1 MFRFLVYLLYTF
13 NTLCIYIY
21 IYIYFTYVYGV
32 CTSLFD
38 DRKYFILRC
47 ERAGNDEGQGKNL
60 FYDYYYYYFCLRL
73 IPKTN
78 LRPGN
83 LSTRTRLRDAPQAF
97 GTAVRGNEIKQM
109 PLANNC
115 SAQTPLYTLY
125 NRHHGNG
132 WYFTK
137 ASPLRLSGGIVCLC
151 HDCGTFCVF
160 IYIYSYI
167 RIYEWCAQL
176 YTFLSSPSL
185 NYMPTMAKYATA
197 PSEIFGYIYVYRR
210 PEIFKLI
217 TGYKEDD
224 DGAGNGNGP
233 QVEDQEQKAVRENK
247 AHKNKICVYIQYT
260 STQAYYTA
268 GVHASVCVKKSVR
281 EPRSVCSFSQ
291 KVYNV

>member
-1 MFRFLVYLLYTF
+1 MH
-13 NTLCIYIY
+13 

-47 ERAGNDEGQGKNL
+47 ERAGNDEGWGKKL
-60 FYDYYYYYFCLRL
+60 FYDYYYYFCLRL

-115 SAQTPLYTLY
+115 NAQTLLYTLY

-137 ASPLRLSGGIVCLC
+137 ASATSLRRHRLSVSRLRYVLC
-151 HDCGTFCVF
+151 
-160 IYIYSYI
+160 I
-167 RIYEWCAQL
+167 
-176 YTFLSSPSL
+176 
-185 NYMPTMAKYATA
+185 
-197 PSEIFGYIYVYRR
+197 YIYVYIRVYMNGVRNFIRFCRHRHWIICRR
-210 PEIFKLI
+210 WQNTLRHPPKYL
-217 TGYKEDD
+217 
-224 DGAGNGNGP
+224 
-233 QVEDQEQKAVRENK
+233 V
-247 AHKNKICVYIQYT
+247 
-260 STQAYYTA
+260 
-268 GVHASVCVKKSVR
+268 
-281 EPRSVCSFSQ
+281 
-291 KVYNV
+291 